1 VISAEFEELTDPST
15 ECCPIGF
22 QKDVHLYSHKS
33 LMAVWEVFG
42 AGQVSGETGFILRI
56 LIAERCPLSG
66 AKQTRQRATVAAAND
81 AVDGATLR
89 HRTAIVW
96 VR

>member
-1 VISAEFEELTDPST
+1 GVISAEFVELTDPRR
-15 ECCPIGF
+15 PILPDRF
-22 QKDVHLYSHKS
+22 PKDGHLYSHKS
-33 LMAVWEVFG
+33 LMAVREVFG
-42 AGQVSGETGFILRI
+42 VGQVSDQTGFILRI
-56 LIAERCPLSG
+56 LITERCPLSG
-66 AKQTRQRATVAAAND
+66 ASQRATVAAAND

>member
-1 VISAEFEELTDPST
+1 VISAEFVELTDPRR
-15 ECCPIGF
+15 PILPDRF
-22 QKDVHLYSHKS
+22 PKDGHLYSHKS
-33 LMAVWEVFG
+33 LMAVREVFG
-42 AGQVSGETGFILRI
+42 VGQVSDQTGFILRI
-56 LIAERCPLSG
+56 LITERCPLSG